1 MLGSE
6 TRRSFPPVPPSPP
19 PPPKKGYVAVIAAGI
34 ATGILVVGSLM
45 LFVGTEPGDAKLE
58 VGADADAVESDTAP
72 SPTMVTTPSIGT
84 SPGPVS
90 DPGRITAIV
99 ADAHSGRYFSNK
111 FGDTYPK
118 AAEIGIVRGMA
129 TTTDSNPNV
138 SDALLACSLSY
149 IETHMSLM
157 ELAMKDQ
164 KSAKRLGLKA
174 GFACIDYM
182 NP

>member
-1 MLGSE
+1 M
-6 TRRSFPPVPPSPP
+6 
-19 PPPKKGYVAVIAAGI
+19 AVIAAGI

-45 LFVGTEPGDAKLE
+45 LFVGTGPGDAKLE

-99 ADAHSGRYFSNK
+99 ADAHSGRYFSNQ

-129 TTTDSNPNV
+129 TTTDGNPNV

-164 KSAKRLGLKA
+164 KSAESLGLKA